1 MSSPSRQPTPLV
13 DRLHGLLLGNAVDH
27 ANFRGP
33 PIDIADLS
41 PHELGR
47 LWPAILAA
55 LALPAAS
62 ARFLSAQQILQQA
75 REHDVQPVLDAES
88 ALAVF
93 SQLQHVANAIVHLPY
108 LACAPFPA
116 LAQEMR
122 RILGDLT
129 ALYPSNFDKY
139 FPFALA
145 QWADEECRQ
154 QVVAAFQNKFAHAP
168 FLLQEFALLPSLKPE
183 SLHAINLEHHYSAA
197 YPAAVLTLQDDP
209 AYAAFALHILPQAV
223 ARLLAIHRGEVAY
236 QPDGAFVVEDTAV
249 LARAVRVAALRDEP
263 ELAPLL
269 RQLLTLT
276 VVPPAFDASKTLPSQ
291 SLALKLGQAMA
302 EVPTPE
308 GVQALLVAYAA
319 VRHAGVKK
327 KLERCLKP
335 AQRGLGARPELA
347 LRLLTAHAEQD
358 SANSPATKPLKQ
370 RKQQQNMLAL
380 CLEASYW
387 REFAMRFD
395 TWQARFLNSDVGLHL
410 ARSLIWRS
418 AHGSFMLQDDGLGL
432 VDSQGQALQ
441 LAGDVMLGLWH
452 PLHADLSERSAWQGQ
467 ISERKIRQPFRQA
480 FREFYELP
488 ANEDNVSDSA
498 STDMFAGHVLN
509 ISSLIGLA
517 RKEGW
522 KLERNYGFSRQF
534 GAVTACFSV
543 GTELYPGMHGT
554 CCAGELRFEQFRAA
568 CVRPVPLHTLAPLVL
583 SEVCRA
589 VDLLVSVT
597 SFALDDEALSSIPVQ
612 LEDFAEK
619 NGHAPT
625 HPSVVRLF
633 RVEAM
638 GNLNL
643 NQMANMRRLVLQQT
657 FATHIANERLQL
669 DERRAKVGDFCVHLN
684 TGRVSQNGAQV
695 EIALPSGGGKLKA
708 VPWLPYDEVLLE
720 KIVRTIGVLLQ

>member
-1 MSSPSRQPTPLV
+1 MISPPRQPTPLV
-13 DRLHGLLLGNAVDH
+13 ERLLALLQGNAVDH

-33 PIDIADLS
+33 PIDVSNLS

-62 ARFLSAQQILQQA
+62 AQFLSAQQIVQQA
-75 REHDVQPVLDAES
+75 REHDLQPVLEADS

-93 SQLQHVANAIVHLPY
+93 SQLQHVANAIPQLRY

-122 RILGDLT
+122 RILGDLS

-145 QWADEECRQ
+145 QWADEDCREK
-154 QVVAAFQNKFAHAP
+154 VVAAFQSKFAHAP
-168 FLLQEFALLPSLKPE
+168 FLLQEFALLPQLKAE
-183 SLHAINLEHHYSAA
+183 SLHAMNLEHHYSAA
-197 YPAAVLTLQDDP
+197 YPPAIFALQDDP
-209 AYAAFALHILPQAV
+209 AYAAFALQILPQAV
-223 ARLLAIHRGEVAY
+223 ARLLAIHRGDVPYE
-236 QPDGAFVVEDTAV
+236 PDGAFVVEDTSV
-249 LARAVRVAALRDEP
+249 LARAVKVAALRDEA

-276 VVPPAFDASKTLPSQ
+276 VVPPAFDASKTMPSQ
-291 SLALKLGQAMA
+291 SLAIKLAQAMA

-308 GVQALLVAYAA
+308 GVQALLMAYAA

-347 LRLLTAHAEQD
+347 LRLLTANAGQENTAPT
-358 SANSPATKPLKQ
+358 SAKQ
-370 RKQQQNMLAL
+370 LKQQQNMLAI

-395 TWQARFLNSDVGLHL
+395 TWQARLLSNEVGLNL

-418 AHGSFMLQDDGLGL
+418 PHGSFMLAADSLGL
-432 VDSQGQALQ
+432 VDSQGQTVQ
-441 LAGDVMLGLWH
+441 LTSDTMLSLWH
-452 PLHADLSERSAWQGQ
+452 PLHADLFERSAWQQ
-467 ISERKIRQPFRQA
+467 HISARKIRQPFRQA
-480 FREFYELP
+480 FREFYEPP
-488 ANEDNVSDSA
+488 AGEAGSA
-498 STDMFAGHVLN
+498 STEMFAGHVLN

-568 CVRPVPLHTLAPLVL
+568 CIRPVPLPTLPPLVL
-583 SEVCRA
+583 SEACRA

-597 SFALDDEALSSIPVQ
+597 SFALDDEALSNMTVQ

-619 NGHAPT
+619 NGHPPT

-657 FATHIANERLQL
+657 FAAQIADARLQL